1 MRKLREIPLPH
12 WGTLLSSILIVAA
25 YPPWDLRFLAWACL
39 VPWLFAV
46 SQAKTW
52 RIAVFQG
59 LWLSIFMSILGF
71 HWVAYVL
78 HEFGDLPW
86 IVAAIGLALY
96 SLIGQPQ
103 FLLFAPVFYFLTT
116 RRSNPV
122 AQAAAQSAAK
132 HFALNILM
140 WMGLALFYTGLDWA
154 MPKLFRDT
162 LGHAFYSATWIR
174 QVAELGGAHLI
185 TFGAMWVNL
194 ALFTV
199 LISIAIPLVKKQNK
213 TDARDFTRD
222 FRVAIINV
230 VLSFALIAAF
240 AAFGKMR
247 AEEWAEK
254 LSHPE
259 STFQAGIV
267 QANIGDFEKVAAE
280 RGMQQAAEKILADYF
295 ELSNQALSLHKKPD
309 VIIWPETAYAS
320 TYGKP
325 MTTAD
330 YSRDQRIETWV
341 KANRTPLLFG
351 SYDRDDG
358 KDYNTFFILSPV
370 ASPRLTSLGSVSEN
384 LQFYHKNILLMFGE
398 YIPFQD
404 AIPAIGRLF
413 PQVANFGR
421 GPGPELL
428 QIPLFATNRMIP
440 ASPAICYEVLFPNY
454 VLEAARK
461 GSKLIMN
468 VTNDSW
474 FGPYGEP
481 HLHLALSTFRTI
493 ETRLPMIRAT
503 NTGYSV
509 LVTQD
514 GEIASKSG
522 LGAPEILNVTVPLIE
537 PPGTLMKTLGDWFG
551 EFSLVFGAI
560 LLGICLK
567 FRQPKTV

>member
-1 MRKLREIPLPH
+1 MRKLRQIPLPH
-12 WGTLLSSILIVAA
+12 WGTLVSSILIVAA
-25 YPPWDLRFLAWACL
+25 YPPWDLRFLAWICL
-39 VPWLFAV
+39 VPWLFALFR
-46 SQAKTW
+46 AKTW

-59 LWLSIFMSILGF
+59 LWLSIFMSLLGF

-86 IVAAIGLALY
+86 IVAAVGLALY

-103 FLLFAPVFYFLTT
+103 FLFFAPVFFFLNS
-116 RRSNPV
+116 RRPR
-122 AQAAAQSAAK
+122 
-132 HFALNILM
+132 ILA
-140 WMGLALFYTGLDWA
+140 WIGLALFYTGLDWA

-162 LGHAFYSATWIR
+162 LGHAFYSASWIR
-174 QVAELGGAHLI
+174 QVAEIGGAHLI
-185 TFGAMWVNL
+185 TFEAMWVNIAIFAFL
-194 ALFTV
+194 IAIVVPYFKKQPSLDRAPTLINLGLSFV
-199 LISIAIPLVKKQNK
+199 LILA
-213 TDARDFTRD
+213 
-222 FRVAIINV
+222 
-230 VLSFALIAAF
+230 FAL
-240 AAFGKMR
+240 FGKMR
-247 AEEWAEK
+247 ADEWAVK
-254 LSHPE
+254 LQHPD
-259 STFQAGIV
+259 STLQAGII
-267 QANIGDFEKVAAE
+267 QANIGDFDKVAAE

-295 ELSNQALSLHKKPD
+295 SLSDQALILQKKPD
-309 VIIWPETAYAS
+309 IIIWPETAYAS

-330 YSRDQRIETWV
+330 YSRDQRIDTWV
-341 KANRTPLLFG
+341 KTNHTPLLFG
-351 SYDRDDG
+351 SYDRDEG
-358 KDYNTFFILSPV
+358 KDYNTLFILSPI
-370 ASPRLTSLGSVSEN
+370 ASPQLTSLGSVSEN

-404 AIPAIGRLF
+404 AFPFIGRLF

-421 GPGPELL
+421 GPGPELI
-428 QIPLFATNRMIP
+428 QIPVFSNDRGTQGAQAPSFIH

-461 GSKLIMN
+461 GSKLILN

-503 NTGYSV
+503 NTGFSV

-514 GEIASKSG
+514 GEIAAKST
-522 LGAPEILNVTVPLIE
+522 LGEAEILNTTVPLIE
-537 PPGTLMKTLGDWFG
+537 PPATLMKTLGDWFG
-551 EFSLVFGAI
+551 QFSLVLGAI

-567 FRQPKTV
+567 FRQKEAV